1 MFRKI
6 GILFFSG
13 LFLLNICGCVAVIA
27 GAAGGAGTSVWLSG
41 KLSQDMNASF
51 DKTIRATRSAL
62 TSMKLEVSKE
72 TVEKDVAQVMSKY
85 SDGKTIWI
93 DIRPITE
100 RSSRVDVRVG
110 AVNGDKEASDDILK
124 RIQKYL

>member
-1 MFRKI
+1 MIRKI

-41 KLSQDMNASF
+41 KLSQEVNASF
-51 DKTIRATRSAL
+51 DKTLKATRSAL
-62 TSMKLEVSKE
+62 KSMKLEVSRE
-72 TVEKDVAQVMSKY
+72 TVEKDIAQVMSKY
-85 SDGKTIWI
+85 TDGKTIWI

-100 RSSRVDVRVG
+100 TSSKVDVRVG
-110 AVNGDKEASDDILK
+110 AVNGDEEASADILK

>member
-1 MFRKI
+1 M
-6 GILFFSG
+6 FFSG
-13 LFLLNICGCVAVIA
+13 LFLLNICGCVAVLA

-41 KLSQDMNASF
+41 KMSQDMNASF
-51 DKTIRATRSAL
+51 DKTIRAARSAL
-62 TSMKLEVSKE
+62 KSMKLEVSKE
-72 TVEKDVAQVMSKY
+72 TVEKEVAQIMSKY
-85 SDGKTIWI
+85 TDGKTIWI

-100 RSSRVDVRVG
+100 KSSRVDVRVG